1 MNIRPIGAALAA
13 LHAAPLVLL
22 LSLPSPSRA
31 GTLTGVEVM
40 TSTVMQKQQTAFSGL
55 AARVSLQPL
64 PTVPG
69 FEVLPTIEYWRSTTS
84 VDVYSIKTERRDAT
98 LDVDARYKFPAK
110 GWSPYVGAGLAL
122 HFLSSE
128 VQAPQLGVPDQQ
140 HTVTKGGPVLL
151 GGVDF
156 PLAGSFSSFV
166 EGKYHAVPDDE
177 QFKLNW
183 GLAIAFH

>member
-1 MNIRPIGAALAA
+1 MRIRQIGAALAA
-13 LHAAPLVLL
+13 LQAVLL
-22 LSLPSPSRA
+22 ISLPSSSRA
-31 GTLTGVEVM
+31 GALTGVEVM

-55 AARVSLQPL
+55 AARVSLQPMAGVQGL
-64 PTVPG
+64 
-69 FEVLPTIEYWRSTTS
+69 ELLPTIEYWRSTTS
-84 VDVYSIKTERRDAT
+84 VDIYSIKSERRDAT
-98 LDVDARYKFPAK
+98 LDLDARYKIPAK
-110 GWSPYVGAGLAL
+110 GWSPYVGAGLAI

-140 HTVTKGGPVLL
+140 HSVTKGGAVLL

-156 PLAGSFSSFV
+156 PLAGVFSSFI
-166 EGKYHAVPDDE
+166 EGKYHAVPDEE